1 LKLCVLIVTRRRP
14 QMLAALLFS
23 LQRLNPVDDCQVEIV
38 IVDTDEHSGARDVAA
53 NASRRGTD
61 RPARYI
67 EAPLSGLSAAR
78 NRALDEAETLGVDLC
93 VFIDDDQ
100 TADPAWLAEL
110 VATYRKRALQLIGG
124 PVRAVHRDD
133 VDALT
138 DRQRTIFEGVEA
150 RYSKIEA
157 RAARKTAAGKDDDI
171 VITTNNWMIDFQWWK
186 QSGLRFDETLD
197 QDRDSD
203 ISFFMQARK
212 IGVKSGWCPTAIVSQ
227 DNPAVQLSFAYQY
240 GRARAEALSEF
251 RRKYPSP
258 SIASLP
264 ATLIISLAKSIAGA
278 ACLLATPIFGGSALV
293 ESARALGWISGRFAA
308 MRGKTAGR

>member
-1 LKLCVLIVTRRRP
+1 LKLSVLIVTRRRP

-38 IVDTDEHSGARDVAA
+38 IIDTDEHSGARDVVA

-67 EAPLSGLSAAR
+67 EAPRSGISAAR
-78 NRALDEAETLGVDLC
+78 NRALDEAETLGADLC
-93 VFIDDDQ
+93 VFIDDGQ

-124 PVRAVHRDD
+124 PVRVVHRDD
-133 VDALT
+133 VYALT

-150 RYSKIEA
+150 RYRKIEA
-157 RAARKTAAGKDDDI
+157 RAARMTAAGKDGDI
-171 VITTNNWMIDFQWWK
+171 VITTNNCMIDLQWWK
-186 QSGLRFDETLD
+186 QSGLRFDETLE

-203 ISFFMQARK
+203 VAFFMQAKK
-212 IGVKSGWCPTAIVSQ
+212 IGVKSGWCPTAIVSL
-227 DNPAVQLSFAYQY
+227 DNPAVQLSYTYQF
-240 GRARAEALSEF
+240 GRARAEAMSEF
-251 RRKYPSP
+251 RRQHPRP

-264 ATLIISLAKSIAGA
+264 ATLIISFAKGIVGT
-278 ACLLATPIFGGSALV
+278 ACLLAVPIFGGSALL
-293 ESARALGWISGRFAA
+293 ESARALGWITGRYAA
-308 MRGKTAGR
+308 MMGKTS

>member
-1 LKLCVLIVTRRRP
+1 
-14 QMLAALLFS
+14 MLAALLFS
-23 LQRLNPVDDCQVEIV
+23 LQRLNPVDDCEVEIV
-38 IVDTDEHSGARDVAA
+38 IVDTDEHSAARDAVA

-67 EAPLSGLSAAR
+67 EAPLLGLSAAR

-93 VFIDDDQ
+93 AFIDDDE
-100 TADPAWLAEL
+100 TAAPAWLAEL

-150 RYSKIEA
+150 RYRKIEA
-157 RAARKTAAGKDDDI
+157 RAARKTAAGKDDDV
-171 VITTNNWMIDFQWWK
+171 VITMNNCMIDFQWWK
-186 QSGLRFDETLD
+186 QSGLRFDETLE

-203 ISFFMQARK
+203 VSFFMQARQK
-212 IGVKSGWCPTAIVSQ
+212 GVMSGWCPTAIVSQ

-240 GRARAEALSEF
+240 GRARAEAMSEI
-251 RRKYPSP
+251 RREHPRPSFA
-258 SIASLP
+258 SIP
-264 ATLIISLAKSIAGA
+264 TTLIMSLAKGIAGA
-278 ACLLATPIFGGSALV
+278 ACLLAIPIFGGSALV
-293 ESARALGWISGRFAA
+293 EGARALGWTTGRFAA
-308 MRGKTAGR
+308 LGGKKASR